1 MTQKKIKNEDLLNNK
16 AFLIGCAFV
25 FVLLISG
32 VIMIVMGYSP
42 VECYFALFKGVFGTK
57 DNFANML
64 GTATP
69 LIFAGLSMM
78 LASQSGT
85 FNIGIE
91 GQIIAGAFASAMT
104 GVAFGNLPKAILV
117 PLCFLSAM
125 LAGGVWGALVAVL
138 KRYLKVSEI
147 IIAIMLNYIMDYLTQ
162 YLVTY
167 HFTVEGAVIRT
178 ETLPDNARLTNLMFL
193 SRLNTGIFAAILMVA
208 VIWWIL
214 NRTTFGYEMRA
225 TGMNSFAAETAGVHM
240 GLMPLA
246 AMFISGAVAGMAGA
260 VEVMGV
266 HGYFVANMTSG
277 YGYTGVAIGV
287 MGGGSA
293 LGTMVSGLIF
303 GVLSA
308 GATNMS
314 RMTSMPGEFIQ
325 MIQALIIVFVS
336 TPGMIR
342 AMFKRRKR

>member
-1 MTQKKIKNEDLLNNK
+1 MTQKKINREFFTESK
-16 AFLIGCAFV
+16 AFLTVCAF
-25 FVLLISG
+25 LLAMVISG
-32 VIMIVMGYSP
+32 IMMIVMGYSP
-42 VECYFALFKGVFGTK
+42 IECYAALFKGVFGSR

-78 LASQSGT
+78 IASRSGT

-104 GVAFGNLPKAILV
+104 GVVFGSLPKLIVV
-117 PLCFLSAM
+117 PLCFLAAM
-125 LAGGVWGALVAVL
+125 LAGGIWGALVAVL

-178 ETLPDNARLTNLMFL
+178 ETLSGNARLTSLLLL
-193 SRLNTGIFAAILMVA
+193 SRLNTGIFAALLMVA
-208 VIWWIL
+208 AVWWIL
-214 NRTTFGYEMRA
+214 NKTTFGYEMRA
-225 TGMNSFAAETAGVHM
+225 TGINPSAAETAGVHM
-240 GLMPLA
+240 GFMPLA
-246 AMFISGAVAGMAGA
+246 SMFISGAIAGMAGA

-277 YGYTGVAIGV
+277 YGYTGVSIGI

-293 LGTMVSGLIF
+293 VGTLISGLIF
-303 GVLSA
+303 GLLSA

-342 AMFKRRKR
+342 AIFKRKKR